1 MNFLQ
6 IHFPVSGVEISLFI
20 PPAVAFIISFFT
32 SMAGISGAF
41 LILPFQVSVLG
52 FTTPSVSS
60 TNLLYNVVGTPGGVL
75 RYAREKRMV
84 WPLAGSIVA
93 GTLPGVLVGYYFRVK
108 LLPDPRTFKFFVGVV
123 LLYVGWRLLQDI
135 GRQPVLEK
143 PNAIA
148 ALPTCDMSASLRAVS
163 FSFMGQRICFSV
175 PAILIPALCV
185 GIIGGIYGIGGGA
198 IIAPFLVTIMRLPI
212 YAVAGAVLLANFVTS
227 LTGVFFYSA
236 IPLNQGQ
243 VAPPDWLLGALF
255 GVGGLIG
262 MYCGAKWQRFM
273 PEKIIK
279 CTLAIIIFIIS
290 GKYIFQ
296 YF

>member
-1 MNFLQ
+1 MDFLQ
-6 IHFPVSGVEISLFI
+6 IHFPIAGVEIPLFI

-52 FTTPSVSS
+52 FTAPSVSS
-60 TNLLYNVVGTPGGVL
+60 TNFLYNVVGTPGGVL

-84 WPLAGSIVA
+84 WPLAGSIIA
-93 GTLPGVLVGYYFRVK
+93 GTLPGVLIGYYFRVK
-108 LLPDPRTFKFFVGVV
+108 LLPDPRTFKFFVGIV
-123 LLYVGWRLLQDI
+123 LLYVGWRLLNDI

-143 PNAIA
+143 SNTKA
-148 ALPTCDMSASLRAVS
+148 AFLTCDMSARLRAVS
-163 FSFMGQRICFSV
+163 FSFMGERFCFSV
-175 PAILIPALCV
+175 PAIFIPSLCV
-185 GIIGGIYGIGGGA
+185 GIISGIYGIGGGA

-227 LTGVFFYSA
+227 LTGVFFYST

-243 VAPPDWLLGALF
+243 VAPPDWLLGVLF

-279 CTLAIIIFIIS
+279 CILAIIIFIVS

>member
-1 MNFLQ
+1 MDFLH
-6 IHFPVSGVEISLFI
+6 IHFPVSGVEIPLII

-52 FTTPSVSS
+52 FTTPSVSA
-60 TNLLYNVVGTPGGVL
+60 TNLLYNVVGTPGGVW

-84 WPLAGSIVA
+84 WPLAGSIIA

-108 LLPDPRTFKFFVGVV
+108 LLPDPRAFKFFVGIV
-123 LLYVGWRLLQDI
+123 LLYVGWRLLKDI
-135 GRQPVLEK
+135 SRQPALEK
-143 PNAIA
+143 PDAKA
-148 ALPTCDMSASLRAVS
+148 ASATCDMAASLRAVS
-163 FSFMGQRICFSV
+163 FSFMGETLCFSV
-175 PAILIPALCV
+175 PAIFILSLCV
-185 GIIGGIYGIGGGA
+185 GIVSGIYGIGGGA

-212 YAVAGAVLLANFVTS
+212 YAVAGAVLLANFATS
-227 LTGVFFYSA
+227 SAGVFFYST

-243 VAPPDWLLGALF
+243 VAPPDWLLGVLF
-255 GVGGLIG
+255 GTGGLVG

-279 CTLAIIIFIIS
+279 WILAMIIFIVA